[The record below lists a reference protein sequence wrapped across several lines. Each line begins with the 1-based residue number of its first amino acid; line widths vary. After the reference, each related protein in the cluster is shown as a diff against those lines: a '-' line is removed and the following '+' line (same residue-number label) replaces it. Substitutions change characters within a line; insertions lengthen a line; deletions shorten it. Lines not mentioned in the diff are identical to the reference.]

1 MSDSELKFWQLIEK
15 KKQAKTDEERTELDR
30 LIEERIRWVG
40 SGQGDAP

>member
-1 MSDSELKFWQLIEK
+1 MNPGDLKFWQLIELK
-15 KKQAKTDEERTELDR
+15 KKAEIDDERAELDR